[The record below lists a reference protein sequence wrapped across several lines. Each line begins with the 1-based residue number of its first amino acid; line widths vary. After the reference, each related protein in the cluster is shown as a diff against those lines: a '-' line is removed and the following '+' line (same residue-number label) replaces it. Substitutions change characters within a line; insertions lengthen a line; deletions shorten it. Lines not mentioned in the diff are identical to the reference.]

1 MKKKPCHT
9 VLPGDVSPTRLVPPH
24 IRRPDYAATGHPVR
38 SAASPVA
45 TPDVIRRMRGTCRLA
60 AQILD
65 QVCALVRPGIT
76 TDSLDQAAHEMI
88 IAANAYPSPLNY
100 HGFPKSICTSVN
112 EVICHGIPDSRIL
125 EEGDIVNIDVTVF
138 KDGVHGDCSK
148 TVPVGKIDIASQKLV
163 KTAEECLAAG
173 IAVAKAGNRIFDI
186 GKAITRLAETQSFSV
201 VRAYCGHGLGETF
214 HNSLMVPHN
223 IDPSAK
229 TLIVPGMIFTIE
241 PMINAGSWKH
251 AVWDDNWTAVTL
263 DGKRSAQFEHTI
275 LVREDGVEILTL
287 ADPAAP
293 QPFLATP
300 KPV

>member
-1 MKKKPCHT
+1 MIKATGKF
-9 VLPGDVSPTRLVPPH
+9 VMQGDVSPTRLVPPH
-24 IRRPDYAATGHPVR
+24 IRRPDYASTGRPIR
-38 SAASPVA
+38 SACSPVA
-45 TPDVIRRMRGTCRLA
+45 SPDVIRRMRGTCRLA
-60 AQILD
+60 AEILD
-65 QVCALVRPGIT
+65 RVCALVRPGIT

-112 EVICHGIPDSRIL
+112 EVICHGIPDSREL
-125 EEGDIVNIDVTVF
+125 EAGDIVNIDVTVF

-148 TVPVGKIDIASQKLV
+148 TVPVGEIDDASRKLV
-163 KTAEECLAAG
+163 QTTEECLAAG
-173 IAVAKAGNRIFDI
+173 IAAAKAGNRIFDI
-186 GKAITRLAETQSFSV
+186 GKAITKLAESRGFSV

-275 LVREDGVEILTL
+275 LVREDSVEILTL

-293 QPFLATP
+293 QPFLPAP
-300 KPV
+300 KTV